1 MKCAK
6 FHALLPPNAFERLHE
21 PTPFHALHS
30 GQQRLKRG
38 MRGMMRSLRSAHFS
52 RTTRQRKL
60 EAADELTQTRAAAAQ
75 LLYDPY

>member
-6 FHALLPPNAFERLHE
+6 FHALLPPNAFERLHD

-38 MRGMMRSLRSAHFS
+38 MRGMMRSSVRTLFS
-52 RTTRQRKL
+52 NNPPA
-60 EAADELTQTRAAAAQ
+60 EAGSC
-75 LLYDPY
+75 